1 MRRPLSI
8 AVAAATLIG
17 TAGCGSSPT
26 KSSSATT
33 APATTAPSTTLP
45 ATKASATPAPSA
57 PQAAH
62 RAGLVNDAS
71 PTVTIGSANFAE
83 NEILADIYADA
94 LAKAGVKVVT
104 KLDIGSREIYFTELQ
119 NGALNVFPEYNGALL
134 DYLDPSSTASST
146 PAVTAALVAA
156 LPRELEA
163 LRPSPAQDA
172 DSITV
177 TQVFA
182 AKYHLTSIPDLKPI
196 ESRVT
201 IGAAS
206 VFATREQGLIG
217 LKRLYG
223 ITLKLRLL
231 DESGPLDIAALND
244 GSIQAA
250 DIFTTDPAISKY
262 HYVALA
268 DPKHLFPAENIMPII
283 NKDVATPLIVGTLD
297 AVSAALTTSDLVQL
311 VAGVEN
317 DHLDAVTVADEF
329 VTQEHLR

>member
-8 AVAAATLIG
+8 AVAAAAATLIG
-17 TAGCGSSPT
+17 VAGYGSSAS

-33 APATTAPSTTLP
+33 APPH
-45 ATKASATPAPSA
+45 
-57 PQAAH
+57 QAVLLTDTS
-62 RAGLVNDAS
+62 R
-71 PTVTIGSANFAE
+71 TVIVGSANFPE

-94 LAKAGVKVVT
+94 LAKAGARVVT
-104 KLDIGSREIYFTELQ
+104 KLDIGSREIYFK
-119 NGALNVFPEYNGALL
+119 VFPEYNGALL

-146 PAVTAALVAA
+146 AAVTSALIAA
-156 LPRELEA
+156 LPPTLEV
-163 LRPSPAQDA
+163 LRPSAAQDA

-177 TQVFA
+177 TDAFA
-182 AKYHLTSIPDLKPI
+182 AKHHLRSIADLKPI
-196 ESRVT
+196 ENQVT

-217 LKRLYG
+217 LKKLYG

-262 HYVALA
+262 HFVPLT
-268 DPKHLFPAENIMPII
+268 DPKHLFPAENIIPII
-283 NKDVATPLIVGTLD
+283 NKNVATPLIVGTLN
-297 AVSAALTTSDLVQL
+297 AVSAALTTNALEQL

-317 DHLDAVTVADEF
+317 DHVDAGTVANDF
-329 VTQEHLR
+329 VAQEHLR

>member
-8 AVAAATLIG
+8 AVAAAAATLIG
-17 TAGCGSSPT
+17 VAGYGSSAS

-33 APATTAPSTTLP
+33 APPH
-45 ATKASATPAPSA
+45 
-57 PQAAH
+57 QAVLLTDTS
-62 RAGLVNDAS
+62 R
-71 PTVTIGSANFAE
+71 TVIVGSANFPE

-94 LAKAGVKVVT
+94 LAKAGARVVT
-104 KLDIGSREIYFTELQ
+104 KLDIGSREIYFKEMQ

-146 PAVTAALVAA
+146 AAVTSALIAA
-156 LPRELEA
+156 LPPTLEV
-163 LRPSPAQDA
+163 LRPSAAQDA

-177 TQVFA
+177 TDAFA
-182 AKYHLTSIPDLKPI
+182 AKHHLRSIADLKPI
-196 ESRVT
+196 ENQVT

-217 LKRLYG
+217 LKKLYG

-262 HYVALA
+262 HLVPLT
-268 DPKHLFPAENIMPII
+268 DPKHLFPAENIIPII
-283 NKDVATPLIVGTLD
+283 NKSVATPLIVGTLN
-297 AVSAALTTSDLVQL
+297 AVSAALTTNALEQL

-317 DHLDAVTVADEF
+317 DHVDAGTVANDF
-329 VTQEHLR
+329 VAQEHLR